1 MLRGSSPTVSH
12 GKGEGES
19 WWLMHV
25 GANVVPVK
33 ISTDFFSVQNCL
45 ASNLSAWFP
54 VIVDIRKE
62 LTKFSNAQVKYAQVK
77 YTSRN
82 KNTLAHL

>member
-1 MLRGSSPTVSH
+1 M
-12 GKGEGES
+12 
-19 WWLMHV
+19 
-25 GANVVPVK
+25 GANVMAGK
-33 ISTDFFSVQNCL
+33 LSIDFFSVQNCL
-45 ASNLSAWFP
+45 ATNLSDWFP

-82 KNTLAHL
+82 KNTLAHLLAAHARSQEICK